1 MRAARERR
9 GLRPGR
15 SAPTTPARLD
25 PRPCSETECIIIE
38 AGRNGGSEGDARVVR
53 TRAALRGALVELL
66 SEQAFEALTVREIA
80 GRAGVGYATFFRRY
94 RDKEALLF
102 EVADHLNG
110 EILAVLLPSLER
122 RDTAATARALC
133 AFVRERD
140 AVCRAVLAG
149 GAQDLVRG
157 EAVRRA
163 LARVA
168 ALRPDGPVGVEA
180 ELAMF
185 HSVSA
190 VLTLLSWW
198 LRTHAEVSAEAMAQ
212 AIDRLVLA
220 PATRWSAEREGV

>member
-1 MRAARERR
+1 M
-9 GLRPGR
+9 
-15 SAPTTPARLD
+15 
-25 PRPCSETECIIIE
+25 
-38 AGRNGGSEGDARVVR
+38 R
-53 TRAALRGALVELL
+53 TRAALRAALVELL

-80 GRAGVGYATFFRRY
+80 ARAGVGYATFFRRY
-94 RDKEALLF
+94 RDKEELLF

-122 RDTAATARALC
+122 RDTAATARTLC
-133 AFVRERD
+133 AFVRERQ

-168 ALRPDGPVGVEA
+168 ALRPEGPVSVED

-212 AIDRLVLA
+212 AIDRLVLS
-220 PATRWSAEREGV
+220 PVTRWSDEAS